1 MAWWSDGI
9 SNQLLIGEKHIPPSR
24 LGKCGATGTELAAYS
39 GDCSYLPISEWGM
52 FSISRPF
59 LRNGTATFPLH
70 RPTDFDDDL
79 TKSVQDNIGFGSY
92 HPGIC
97 NFLIGDGS
105 VRGIGVETSV
115 TNVLVPLSHVND
127 GRSVSLPN

>member
-1 MAWWSDGI
+1 MAWWSDGT

-24 LGKCGATGTELAAYS
+24 LGKCGATGTEKTAYA
-39 GDCSYLPISEWGM
+39 GDCSYLPISEWGL
-52 FSISRPF
+52 FTISRPF
-59 LRNGTATFPLH
+59 LRNGTATFPIH
-70 RPTDFDDDL
+70 RPKDFDDDL

-92 HPGIC
+92 HPSIC

-115 TNVLVPLSHVND
+115 TDILVPLSHVSD
-127 GRSVSLPN
+127 GRSVSLP